1 MAKFRALRQ
10 LWVKITKERF
20 NAKNLRSMM
29 LRYHVQTDG
38 FTLTEQQPLNNIT
51 RVTIQALAAVMG
63 CCQSLHTN
71 SFDEALAL
79 PAEQAVQVALR
90 TQQIIAEESGVADT
104 VDPLAVSYFLE
115 SLTNRIEEGAMQY
128 LKKIDEIG
136 GALEAIR
143 RGYIQGEIALSAY
156 NYQKAVD
163 SGEQVNKYI
172 VAEEQGPRILEID
185 ETVEKRQKERLAQLK
200 RERDNDRVKQALAEV
215 RKVAARTRTPCRL
228 SSRW

>member
-79 PAEQAVQVALR
+79 PAEQAIQVALR